1 MFDKCTIFFQQT
13 LREMDQYLEAQN
25 LSAHCRARRRSVSE
39 VEDFFFSES
48 DSDTSSV
55 NDSSSSVDSNEVIGN
70 DMNDSCD
77 QSFYSNGSEASYE
90 TTILSSEKT
99 FCGQSV
105 GETTPYMQS
114 SSPPPPLRH
123 LPGPNVGRVEPVT
136 SLGDSL
142 AQTYVQI
149 PVTHPYSGI
158 TFLPTPPHS
167 TPGSPEMS
175 NSILQSQYIVFPP
188 PPPYSRRENADLQKR
203 RVHRCDYPGCTKVYT
218 KSSHLKA
225 HIRTHTGEKPYKCS
239 WEGCTW
245 KFARSDE
252 LTRHFRKHTGAK
264 PFKCRHCDRAFSR
277 SDHLALHMK
286 RHQN

>member
-1 MFDKCTIFFQQT
+1 
-13 LREMDQYLEAQN
+13 MDQYLESQN
-25 LSAHCRARRRSVSE
+25 LSSTFRSRRRSVSE
-39 VEDFFFSES
+39 VEDFFSES
-48 DSDTSSV
+48 DSDTASV
-55 NDSSSSVDSNEVIGN
+55 PDTASSVDSNEMNGS
-70 DMNDSCD
+70 DMGESCD
-77 QSFYSNGSEASYE
+77 QSFYSNCSESNYE
-90 TTILSSEKT
+90 TPMVTPCPEDTYCTPRVCESSSYV
-99 FCGQSV
+99 QSV
-105 GETTPYMQS
+105 QS

-123 LPGPNVGRVEPVT
+123 LPTPNVSCVESVDTIDSMGQTFVQLPV
-136 SLGDSL
+136 
-142 AQTYVQI
+142 A
-149 PVTHPYSGI
+149 THFSGI
-158 TFLPTPPHS
+158 KFLPTPPHS
-167 TPGSPEMS
+167 GPASPEQPFNNMNNLS
-175 NSILQSQYIVFPP
+175 NQYIVFPP
-188 PPPYSRRENADLQKR
+188 PPPYSRRENPDIQKR
-203 RVHRCDYPGCTKVYT
+203 RVHRCEYLGCTKVYT